1 MVRTRSFAKVL
12 PRPQILLLLLLQ
24 IVTESPKVDAIG
36 DLPVS
41 NIPIYSDGIYFE
53 KLKPVK
59 IQISTWTLQ
68 ADYELKEFVD
78 EITLANASV
87 DKLIQACRELKSKF
101 SGSCESI
108 GNIVDL
114 TRELNDFKSLLE
126 SFCKGNGRQ
135 KRGILRS
142 WFGLMDDDDRDEIDG
157 NFKKI
162 DEQIDTQTSTVE
174 HFFNSTNEAIAALS
188 GNMFK
193 LDPKKPG
200 TIDYT
205 REGQLL
211 IMDILLNKILRKK
224 ELFMKLLQSS
234 STMSLSDDIVSPNR
248 LLKELEKLQKILPAG
263 FTFPVS
269 LDLRGVIKM
278 YPLSKVV
285 ALVDDCKM
293 KVNILLPLCETI
305 EYTTLKG
312 TSVPTMEAGIL
323 KMFPLENDVLVYND
337 GRNLGM
343 VMNYAEYKSCNHL
356 NDIALCNTHHLIKN
370 LSSAEDC
377 IVATF
382 FNRTNF
388 DSDCRVSRLQLRHQ
402 IWIQL
407 ADPNRW
413 VYAVPNRTM
422 IEVNYGLTTKRF
434 VEIGGVGMLKL
445 IRMCHVRSQDVIL
458 QYVPQLGGTV
468 EPHTFGFQLPA
479 VVTRDQSRIISAS
492 DNNKVILAGKNT
504 ESAVLER
511 THVAGIHYEQPAFSP
526 WAIVGIVCG
535 VFIVTFITV
544 KVYLK
549 MVNEKQRQQLLM
561 ARLQQQ
567 ELGGQDGAD
576 LNNSFQSTGSPNT
589 SQQAF
594 LQATA
599 PSHALVT

>member
-1 MVRTRSFAKVL
+1 MVRIRSFAKGL

-24 IVTESPKVDAIG
+24 IVAESPKVDAIG

-248 LLKELEKLQKILPAG
+248 LLKELEKLQKILPVG

-323 KMFPLENDVLVYND
+323 KMFPLGNDVLVYND